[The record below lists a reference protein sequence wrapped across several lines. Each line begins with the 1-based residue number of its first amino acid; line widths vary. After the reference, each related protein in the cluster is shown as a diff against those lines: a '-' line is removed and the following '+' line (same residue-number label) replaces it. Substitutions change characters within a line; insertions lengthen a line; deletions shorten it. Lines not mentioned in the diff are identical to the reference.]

1 MEGKEKKN
9 KCDEF
14 SQTQRRSERKT
25 IIVIKNWEWFKIGL
39 KIKISRWEKMNNEIN
54 IRTDVAHHGESFQ

>member
-1 MEGKEKKN
+1 MEGKEKKH
-9 KCDEF
+9 KFDEF